1 MRPANLAHTSAF
13 RLTLL
18 YTGVFSFSVL
28 VLLGFIYWSTVS
40 VIERQTAETI
50 EAEIRGLA
58 EQYRQQGVGRL
69 VQVIGERSGDKGDRN
84 NVYLLTDSGLKRLAG
99 NVRNWPAGAN
109 ASGQWVSL
117 GLQRRE
123 NDRIVPHEIQAR
135 TFTLPG
141 GHRLLVGR
149 DMYEKTKFRKTV
161 VETLAWSLAAT
172 VVLGL
177 IGGLFVSR
185 RMLRRVD
192 QVSHTAQGIMQGDLS
207 RRMQKSGS
215 DDEFDRLAESLN
227 AMLDQIERLM
237 TGMRWATESI
247 AHDLRS
253 PLTRLRT
260 RIELALRD
268 SPAESQDRAA
278 LADALAQTD
287 AALALFDSLL
297 KIATAEAG
305 VAPTELT
312 CLDLASLA
320 RDAAEL
326 YEPVAED
333 KGLALHIQVPAQAP
347 VRGQAQLLAQA
358 VANLLDNAVKNTP
371 SGGQI
376 SVSMENDGRNVT
388 LTVAD
393 TGPGIPEADR
403 ERVLERF
410 VRLEPSRQGPGTGLG
425 LSLVAAVAKL
435 HGATLRLEDNS
446 PGLLVSLRLPA
457 FRNMDCS

>member
-1 MRPANLAHTSAF
+1 M
-13 RLTLL
+13 
-18 YTGVFSFSVL
+18 
-28 VLLGFIYWSTVS
+28 LLGFIYWSTVA
-40 VIERQTAETI
+40 VIERQTTETI
-50 EAEIRGLA
+50 ESEIRGLA
-58 EQYRQQGVGRL
+58 EQYRQQGLTRL
-69 VQVIGERSGDKGDRN
+69 VQVVAERSGEKGDRN
-84 NVYLLTDSGLKRLAG
+84 NVYLLTDSSLKRLAG
-99 NVRNWPAGAN
+99 NVRNWPKGAN

-123 NDRIVPHEIQAR
+123 NARIVPHEVRAR
-135 TFTLPG
+135 TFTLTD

-149 DMYEKTKFRKTV
+149 DMYEKTKFRETV

-192 QVSHTAQGIMQGDLS
+192 QVSYTAQGIMQGDLS
-207 RRMQKSGS
+207 RRMHKSGS

-260 RIELALRD
+260 RIELALRNP
-268 SPAESQDRAA
+268 SAQSQDRDA

-305 VAPTELT
+305 VAPSELIP
-312 CLDLASLA
+312 LDLSDLA

-333 KGLALHIQVPAQAP
+333 KGITLELEIPEKAR
-347 VRGQAQLLAQA
+347 VRGQSQLLAQA

-371 SGGQI
+371 SGGRI
-376 SVSMENDGRNVT
+376 SVSIKGGEQNID
-388 LTVAD
+388 LIVAD

-410 VRLEPSRQGPGTGLG
+410 VRLEPSRRGPGTGLG

-435 HGATLRLEDNS
+435 HGATLHLDDNL
-446 PGLLVSLRLPA
+446 PGLRVSLRLA
-457 FRNMDCS
+457 TFHDSI

>member
-1 MRPANLAHTSAF
+1 MRPVNLAQTSAF

-18 YTGVFSFSVL
+18 YTGVFSVSVL
-28 VLLGFIYWSTVS
+28 VLLGFIYWSTVA

-50 EAEIRGLA
+50 ESEIRGLA
-58 EQYRQQGVGRL
+58 EQYRQQGVNRL
-69 VQVIGERSGDKGDRN
+69 VQVIGERSGEKGDRN
-84 NVYLLTDSGLKRLAG
+84 NVYILTDANLTRLAG
-99 NVRNWPAGAN
+99 NVRSWPTGAD
-109 ASGQWVSL
+109 AEGQWVRL
-117 GLQRRE
+117 GLQRQE
-123 NDRIVPHEIQAR
+123 DDRLVPHEIRAR

-141 GHRLLVGR
+141 GHQLLVGR
-149 DMYEKTKFRKTV
+149 DMNEKTKFRNTV

-207 RRMQKSGS
+207 RRMRKSGS

-268 SPAESQDRAA
+268 PPAAGQDREA

-305 VAPTELT
+305 VAPTEPTL
-312 CLDLASLA
+312 LDLAELA

-333 KGLALHIQVPAQAP
+333 KGIALAIHAPGPAR

-371 SGGQI
+371 PDGRI
-376 SVSMENDGRNVT
+376 SVSIESDEHFVT

-435 HGATLRLEDNS
+435 HGATLRLEDNN
-446 PGLLVSLRLPA
+446 PGLKVTLRLPT
-457 FRNMDCS
+457 FHETF

>member
-1 MRPANLAHTSAF
+1 M
-13 RLTLL
+13 
-18 YTGVFSFSVL
+18 
-28 VLLGFIYWSTVS
+28 LLGFIYWSTVA
-40 VIERQTAETI
+40 VIERQTTETI
-50 EAEIRGLA
+50 ESEIRGLA
-58 EQYRQQGVGRL
+58 EQYRQQGVSRL
-69 VQVIGERSGDKGDRN
+69 VQVISERSGDKGDRS
-84 NVYLLTDSGLKRLAG
+84 NVYLLTDANLKPLAG
-99 NVRNWPAGAN
+99 NVRNWPTGAN
-109 ASGQWVSL
+109 AGGQWVRL
-117 GLQRRE
+117 GLQRLE
-123 NDRIVPHEIQAR
+123 NDRFVPHEIRAR

-141 GHRLLVGR
+141 GHRVLVGR
-149 DMYEKTKFRKTV
+149 DMYEKTKFRDTV

-172 VVLGL
+172 LVLGL

-192 QVSHTAQGIMQGDLS
+192 EVSHTAQGIMQGDLS
-207 RRMQKSGS
+207 RRMVKSGS

-260 RIELALRD
+260 RIELAIRD
-268 SPAESQDRAA
+268 SPPTSPDREA

-305 VAPTELT
+305 VAPSELVL
-312 CLDLASLA
+312 LDLAALA
-320 RDAAEL
+320 RDATEL
-326 YEPVAED
+326 YEPVAEE
-333 KGLALHIQVPAQAP
+333 KGLALGIHVPDTAP
-347 VRGQAQLLAQA
+347 VRGQPQLLAQA
-358 VANLLDNAVKNTP
+358 VANLLDNAVKHTP
-371 SGGQI
+371 PGGRI
-376 SVSMENDGRNVT
+376 SVCIDSKEQNVV

-393 TGPGIPEADR
+393 TGPGIPQADR
-403 ERVLERF
+403 KRVLERF

-435 HGATLRLEDNS
+435 HGATLRLEDNL
-446 PGLLVSLRLPA
+446 PGLRVSLRLPT
-457 FRNMDCS
+457 FHD

>member
-1 MRPANLAHTSAF
+1 
-13 RLTLL
+13 LTLL
-18 YTGVFSFSVL
+18 YTGVFSVSVL
-28 VLLGFIYWSTVS
+28 VLLGFIYWSTVA

-50 EAEIRGLA
+50 ESEIRGLA
-58 EQYRQQGVGRL
+58 EQYRQQGVNRL
-69 VQVIGERSGDKGDRN
+69 VQVIGERSGEKGDRN
-84 NVYLLTDSGLKRLAG
+84 NVYILTDANLNRLAG
-99 NVRNWPAGAN
+99 NVRNWPTGAD
-109 ASGQWVSL
+109 AEGQWVRL
-117 GLQRRE
+117 GLQRQE
-123 NDRIVPHEIQAR
+123 EDRLVPHEIRAR

-141 GHRLLVGR
+141 GHQLLVGR
-149 DMYEKTKFRKTV
+149 DMNEKTKFRNTV

-172 VVLGL
+172 VVLGV

-207 RRMQKSGS
+207 RRMRKSGS

-268 SPAESQDRAA
+268 PPSPGQDREA

-305 VAPTELT
+305 VAPTEPTL
-312 CLDLASLA
+312 LDLADLA

-333 KGLALHIQVPAQAP
+333 KGIALGIHAPGPAR

-371 SGGQI
+371 PDGRI
-376 SVSMENDGRNVT
+376 SVSIESDEHFVT

-435 HGATLRLEDNS
+435 HGATLRLKDNE
-446 PGLLVSLRLPA
+446 PGLKVALRLPT
-457 FRNMDCS
+457 FHETS

>member
-1 MRPANLAHTSAF
+1 VRPVNLAQTSAF

-18 YTGVFSFSVL
+18 YTGVFSVSVL
-28 VLLGFIYWSTVS
+28 VLLGFIYWSTVA

-50 EAEIRGLA
+50 ESEIRGLA
-58 EQYRQQGVGRL
+58 EQYRQQGVNRL
-69 VQVIGERSGDKGDRN
+69 VQVIGERSGEKGDRN
-84 NVYLLTDSGLKRLAG
+84 NVYILTDANLNRLAG
-99 NVRNWPAGAN
+99 NVRNWPTGAD
-109 ASGQWVSL
+109 AEGQWVRL
-117 GLQRRE
+117 GLQRQE
-123 NDRIVPHEIQAR
+123 DDRLVPHEIRAR

-141 GHRLLVGR
+141 GHQLLVGR
-149 DMYEKTKFRKTV
+149 DMNEKTKFRNTV

-207 RRMQKSGS
+207 RRMRKSGS

-268 SPAESQDRAA
+268 PPAAGQDREA

-305 VAPTELT
+305 VAPTEPTL
-312 CLDLASLA
+312 LDLADLA

-333 KGLALHIQVPAQAP
+333 KGIALAIQAP
-347 VRGQAQLLAQA
+347 GPA
-358 VANLLDNAVKNTP
+358 
-371 SGGQI
+371 
-376 SVSMENDGRNVT
+376 
-388 LTVAD
+388 TVD
-393 TGPGIPEADR
+393 P
-403 ERVLERF
+403 
-410 VRLEPSRQGPGTGLG
+410 
-425 LSLVAAVAKL
+425 
-435 HGATLRLEDNS
+435 
-446 PGLLVSLRLPA
+446 
-457 FRNMDCS
+457 

>member
-1 MRPANLAHTSAF
+1 MRPPNLAGTSAF

-18 YTGVFSFSVL
+18 YTGVFSVSVF
-28 VLLGFIYWSTVS
+28 VLLSFIYWSTVA

-50 EAEIRGLA
+50 ELEIRGLA
-58 EQYRQQGVGRL
+58 EQYRQQGVTRL
-69 VQVIGERSGDKGDRN
+69 VQVIGERSGEMGDRN
-84 NVYLLTDSGLKRLAG
+84 NVYLLTDGNLERLAG

-123 NDRIVPHEIQAR
+123 DERIVPHEIRAR
-135 TFTLPG
+135 TFTLPD

-149 DMYEKTKFRKTV
+149 DMYEKTKFRNTV

-192 QVSHTAQGIMQGDLS
+192 QVTHTAQGIMQGDLS
-207 RRMQKSGS
+207 RRMRKSGS

-260 RIELALRD
+260 RIELALREA
-268 SPAESQDRAA
+268 PAAGQDREA

-305 VAPTELT
+305 VAPSELT
-312 CLDLASLA
+312 CLDLAGLA

-333 KGLALHIQVPAQAP
+333 KGIALEIDISGAAR

-358 VANLLDNAVKNTP
+358 VANLLDNAVKYTP
-371 SGGQI
+371 SGGRI
-376 SVSMENDGRNVT
+376 TVSIENDEHKVV

-393 TGPGIPEADR
+393 SGPGIPEADR

-410 VRLEPSRQGPGTGLG
+410 VRLEPSRRGPGTGLG

-435 HGATLRLEDNS
+435 HGATLRLDDNN
-446 PGLLVSLRLPA
+446 PGLRVSLRLPT
-457 FRNMDCS
+457 FRESA

>member
-1 MRPANLAHTSAF
+1 VRPANPARTSAF

-18 YTGVFSFSVL
+18 YTGVFSVSVL
-28 VLLGFIYWSTVS
+28 VLLGFIYWSTVA

-50 EAEIRGLA
+50 ESEIRGLA
-58 EQYRQQGVGRL
+58 EQYRQQGVTRL

-84 NVYLLTDSGLKRLAG
+84 NVYLLTDSNLKRLAG
-99 NVRNWPAGAN
+99 NVRSWPAAAT
-109 ASGQWVSL
+109 ASGQWVNL

-123 NDRIVPHEIQAR
+123 NDRFVPHEIQAR
-135 TFTLPG
+135 TFTLPD

-149 DMYEKTKFRKTV
+149 DMYEKTKFRNTV
-161 VETLAWSLAAT
+161 VETLAWALAAT

-268 SPAESQDRAA
+268 SPDSSQDRAA

-312 CLDLASLA
+312 CLDLAALA
-320 RDAAEL
+320 RDATEL

-333 KGLALHIQVPAQAP
+333 KGIALETHVPGHAP
-347 VRGQAQLLAQA
+347 VRGQSQLLAQA

-371 SGGQI
+371 SGGRI
-376 SVSMENDGRNVT
+376 SVSLENVPPDVV
-388 LTVAD
+388 LFVAD
-393 TGPGIPEADR
+393 NGPGVPEADR

-410 VRLEPSRQGPGTGLG
+410 VRLEPSRRGPGTGLG

-446 PGLLVSLRLPA
+446 PGLKVSLRLPA
-457 FRNMDCS
+457 FHEAF

>member
-1 MRPANLAHTSAF
+1 VRPANLAHTSAF

-18 YTGVFSFSVL
+18 YTGVFSMSVL

-58 EQYRQQGVGRL
+58 EQYRQQGVSRL

-84 NVYLLTDSGLKRLAG
+84 NVYLLTDSSLKRLAG
-99 NVRNWPAGAN
+99 NVRNWPAGAT

-123 NDRIVPHEIQAR
+123 NDRIIPHEIQAR

-149 DMYEKTKFRKTV
+149 DMYEKTQFRNTV

-192 QVSHTAQGIMQGDLS
+192 QVSYTAQGIMQGDLS

-268 SPAESQDRAA
+268 APSENQDRAA
-278 LADALAQTD
+278 LADALGQTD
-287 AALALFDSLL
+287 SALALFDSLL

-305 VAPTELT
+305 VAPTELVR
-312 CLDLASLA
+312 LDLAGLA

-333 KGLALHIQVPAQAP
+333 KGIAFDIRIPCEAE
-347 VRGQAQLLAQA
+347 VRGQSQLLAQA

-371 SGGQI
+371 SGGRI
-376 SVSMENDGRNVT
+376 SVSIERGDQCVV
-388 LTVAD
+388 LTVTD
-393 TGPGIPEADR
+393 TGPGIPAADR

-410 VRLEPSRQGPGTGLG
+410 VRLEPSRRGPGTGLG

-435 HGATLRLEDNS
+435 HGATLRLEDNE
-446 PGLLVSLRLPA
+446 PGLKVSLRLA
-457 FRNMDCS
+457 TFQERDF